1 MRHSHSRRVAAKYVQ
16 RGQLQESAKSRIG
29 HVASTNREYV
39 MKTYEFSTILTASEL
54 TNDGCDAL
62 YEAGCDDGTV
72 VTRDGV
78 THVAFDREAESLEEA
93 IRSATAQVRAAGF
106 QVTKVEMDA
115 LV

>member
-1 MRHSHSRRVAAKYVQ
+1 MKPYGFSVILAAP
-16 RGQLQESAKSRIG
+16 R
-29 HVASTNREYV
+29 
-39 MKTYEFSTILTASEL
+39 L
-54 TNDGCDAL
+54 TNDDCDTL

-72 VTRDGV
+72 VTRDGIAR
-78 THVAFDREAESLEEA
+78 VAFDREAESLEEA

>member
-1 MRHSHSRRVAAKYVQ
+1 M
-16 RGQLQESAKSRIG
+16 
-29 HVASTNREYV
+29 
-39 MKTYEFSTILTASEL
+39 TYNFSLVLTAPEL
-54 TNDGCDAL
+54 TNDDCGAL

-78 THVAFDREAESLEEA
+78 TRVAFDREAESLEEA

>member
-1 MRHSHSRRVAAKYVQ
+1 MGRCATARR
-16 RGQLQESAKSRIG
+16 I
-29 HVASTNREYV
+29 HV
-39 MKTYEFSTILTASEL
+39 MKTYQFSVVLTVSEL
-54 TNDGCDAL
+54 TNDDCDTL

-72 VTRDGV
+72 VTRGGV

>member
-1 MRHSHSRRVAAKYVQ
+1 
-16 RGQLQESAKSRIG
+16 
-29 HVASTNREYV
+29 
-39 MKTYEFSTILTASEL
+39 MKTYEFSVVLTAPEL
-54 TNDGCDAL
+54 TNDDCDTL

-72 VTRDGV
+72 VTRDGI
-78 THVAFDREAESLEEA
+78 TRVAFDREAVSLEEA